1 MTTIFERVE
10 TALGTI
16 TPPVDFAMAP
26 YEGMLPDLYIVHQ
39 LLPSG
44 ALAHADNKE
53 IARGYVVQVTIWS
66 KAGLVSIPDVNTAM
80 TTRKATAYCS
90 CPIANTMDEPMV
102 PATRPARLGLPANGK
117 LAAATTP

>member
-80 TTRKATAYCS
+80 TTAGFLAGNERQLPKDQKTGHW
-90 CPIANTMDEPMV
+90 
-102 PATRPARLGLPANGK
+102 GLAK
-117 LAAATTP
+117 EFVFLDAVAL